1 MVRDST
7 WACQTVPTVPL
18 RGPPTSSNMNRPSI
32 TDASSTMSCFM
43 ADQGAIADPVSV
55 FCMWF

>member
-1 MVRDST
+1 
-7 WACQTVPTVPL
+7 
-18 RGPPTSSNMNRPSI
+18 MNRPSI